1 MFFKN
6 TVLHTDFSPRSLDFY
21 NSIQPKKGL
30 AEDEIVMDYI
40 QYYWFENG
48 KKYYDKL
55 YQFHSE
61 ATDSKGRVFWKVKD
75 SKGRIFGVKPI
86 KEYRFKKVIK
96 KDQIF

>member
-30 AEDEIVMDYI
+30 AEDEMVMDYF
-40 QYYWFENG
+40 QYYWFENS
-48 KKYYDKL
+48 KKYKGEL

-61 ATDSKGRVFWKVKD
+61 HTDFKGRVFWKVKD
-75 SKGRIFGVKPI
+75 SKGRIFAVKPI
-86 KEYRFKKVIK
+86 EKYRFKKVIK
-96 KDQIF
+96 KDQAF